1 VRRALGVCAAAL
13 ALAACGSYASDEA
26 PLPTSA
32 PAATVTP
39 PPADDLKIDLATAI
53 RELETYRFSEGSY
66 TEEESL
72 LGPAFPPTVT
82 VRDAGPDG
90 FHIAAVDNQG
100 IRYEMIRAGERDRRV
115 CRPADPVYCPNGEW

>member
-1 VRRALGVCAAAL
+1 MRRALAVCAAAL
-13 ALAACGSYASDEA
+13 APAGCGSNASDRA

-53 RELETYRFSEGSY
+53 RELETYYFSEGSY

-72 LGPAFPPTVT
+72 LGPAFPPTVI
-82 VRDAGPDG
+82 VKEAGPDG
-90 FHIAAVDNQG
+90 FYIAAYDDQG
-100 IRYEMIRAGERDRRV
+100 IRYAMIREGEKDRRV
-115 CRPADPVYCPNGEW
+115 CRPADPVDCPNGEW